1 MAVDEIYQ
9 MARIT
14 GVATKKYQGEI
25 KYVAINVQTH
35 KEIIT
40 PILHQLG
47 VLDKTKLL
55 EECAGAISV
64 EDFRKEMHSRI
75 NKV

>member
-1 MAVDEIYQ
+1 MNISTEWIKLYVAVDEIYQ

-25 KYVAINVQTH
+25 KYVTINVQTH

-40 PILHQLG
+40 PMLHQLG
-47 VLDKTKLL
+47 VLDKT
-55 EECAGAISV
+55 
-64 EDFRKEMHSRI
+64 
-75 NKV
+75 